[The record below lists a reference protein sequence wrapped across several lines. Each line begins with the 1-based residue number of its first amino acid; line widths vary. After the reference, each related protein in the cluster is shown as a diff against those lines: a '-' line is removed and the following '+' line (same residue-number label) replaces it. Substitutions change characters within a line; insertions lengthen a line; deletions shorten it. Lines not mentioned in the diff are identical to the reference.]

1 MLIVEVL
8 LIIFVFIAALGFIG
22 LLYYNKLEELK
33 IYINEA
39 EANIDNSLRTKFD
52 IMNRLIKV
60 ITGNIKIDE
69 DMFEEF
75 VKIRGR
81 KLSNFD
87 MDRKLTDIEGTF
99 FDLPVTHKDIKKV
112 DTYNKM
118 LKELKVN
125 EVKLLAGK
133 DYYNTT
139 ITDYNKLVRKFPSN
153 VVAKFTNHVYLTFFD
168 GKDMEDDVYNDFKI

>member
-1 MLIVEVL
+1 MQIIIGL
-8 LIIFVFIAALGFIG
+8 LFIFVFVATLGFIG

-60 ITGNIKIDE
+60 ITANVKVEE
-69 DMFEEF
+69 DLFEDF
-75 VKIRGR
+75 IKIRGR

-87 MDRKLTDIEGTF
+87 MDRKLTDLENIF
-99 FDLPVTHKDIKKV
+99 YDLSLTHKEVREI

-118 LKELKVN
+118 LRKLKRN
-125 EVKLLAGK
+125 DVKLLASK

-139 ITDYNKLVRKFPSN
+139 ITEYNKLVKKVPSN
-153 VVAKFTNHVYLTFFD
+153 LVAKFTNHEHLTFFD
-168 GKDMEDDVYNDFKI
+168 GKNMEDDVYNDFKI